1 MPLSLFD
8 HELTRDP
15 SALLEE
21 FVRAAPARWVVCLLA
36 DREGRPVQLLCVKN
50 LRACLKR
57 RLSPPEVPGA
67 NKRINYHELV
77 AQVHWAAV
85 DSAFEADW
93 MYLEA
98 ARKLFPGVYRR
109 LVGFRPAWFVSVD
122 PDAQFPRFTR
132 HDDLPPPRGV
142 TIGPLEDRKSADRLI
157 AQVEDLFDLCRYYS
171 ILVQA
176 PAGRA
181 CAYKEMGR
189 CPAPCDGSISM
200 ERYRDTI
207 RASVATVLDPAP
219 FIEQQQQAMRQAA
232 AELRFELAARIKG
245 RIESAAHLN
254 QGSFRHLRRVAD
266 FRFLSIQRGPKPG
279 TAKVFLISPGQIE
292 MVGGL
297 LGDGAVAGL
306 ADPGVLVGHASSLSQ
321 PEGQAGCLSYG
332 PSGLTEAGYSA
343 EQIERIGLVAHHLFY
358 GKPAEG
364 AFIPLD
370 LADNTA
376 IQKAFR
382 EIQKQK
388 PVEPAEDEG
397 VVREMGA

>member
-1 MPLSLFD
+1 MPLSLFQ

-15 SALLEE
+15 IAPLEE

-36 DREGRPVQLLCVKN
+36 DREARPVQLLCVKN
-50 LRACLKR
+50 LRACLRR

-77 AQVHWAAV
+77 AQVHWTAV
-85 DSAFEADW
+85 DSTFEADW
-93 MYLEA
+93 LYLEA
-98 ARKLFPGVYRR
+98 ARELFPGVYRK

-142 TIGPLEDRKSADRLI
+142 TIGPFEDRKSADRLI
-157 AQVEDLFDLCRYYS
+157 AQVEDLFDLCRYYN

-200 ERYRDTI
+200 ERYRDTV
-207 RASVATVLDPAP
+207 RASVATILDPAP
-219 FIEQQQQAMRQAA
+219 FIEQQQQAMRRAA
-232 AELRFELAARIKG
+232 GELRFELAARIKG
-245 RIESAAHLN
+245 RIESAAQLK
-254 QGSFRHLRRVAD
+254 QGSLRHLRRVED
-266 FRFLSIQRGPKPG
+266 FRFLSIQRGPKAG
-279 TAKVFLISPGQIE
+279 TANVFLILPGRIE
-292 MVGGL
+292 L
-297 LGDGAVAGL
+297 VAGL
-306 ADPGVLVGHASSLSQ
+306 IGDVGAASADRLVDQLAQ
-321 PEGQAGCLSYG
+321 R
-332 PSGLTEAGYSA
+332 SA
-343 EQIERIGLVAHHLFY
+343 EAAPTDTEQTERIGLVAHHLFY

-397 VVREMGA
+397 VVREMGAQ